1 MVSACAMA
9 LMAGAMALRP
19 SVPPEQVATESG
31 QAFFTP
37 GHATLGQ
44 ALAEFFD
51 MRPAPVQPIAFT
63 HKVHIEKNL
72 NCELCHAG
80 VTQGPQAGIPSAKLC
95 MVCHQAIA
103 TDKPEIKK
111 LTAIVARGEDVAWQR
126 VYGFQPT
133 AHVRF
138 DHAPHIRAGVACT
151 NCHGNVPQMTV
162 AVRAVNIDMGYCI
175 SCHQE
180 RKASLECQT
189 CHY

>member
-1 MVSACAMA
+1 MA

-19 SVPPEQVATESG
+19 SVTPERVAASSG
-31 QAFFTP
+31 EAFYSP

-44 ALAEFFD
+44 AVEEFFD
-51 MRPAPVQPIAFT
+51 MRSTPVQPIAFT
-63 HKVHIEKNL
+63 HKVHIEKSL

-95 MVCHQAIA
+95 MVCHMAIA

-126 VYGFQPT
+126 VYGFQPE

-138 DHAPHIRAGVACT
+138 NHAPHIRAGVACT

-175 SCHQE
+175 KCHQE
-180 RKASLECQT
+180 RNASLECQT